1 MDRRNGGAHDRHD
14 ETGDSIPN
22 ATKASGSEPGERRR
36 RRSRLVG
43 DDGFGCTQVI
53 APLRRQLAFA
63 RHLAPTQVIRRLL
76 LKLRRQVEARLRPSL
91 DAGQCRLAAL
101 APVALLQ
108 SRSPLAQRTA
118 DGWRFTFLGRTASCG
133 TTVDWQLPGH
143 SAGSQLWRMNLHYFE
158 HSEGL
163 DDESFGLLVDQW
175 IAANPA
181 YGSGSTEDSW
191 NAYALSIRV
200 TVWLQQAARRRL
212 TLDPQLLARLVGSAA
227 RQLIYLE
234 RHIESD
240 IGGNHLIKNIKA
252 LLWGA
257 LAIDCPAAARWR
269 RTGLRLLEREFAQI
283 LPDGLHFEL
292 SPSYHCQV
300 LADLIEIRHALGID
314 PFGGRLDTAIT
325 AAAQAAADLAH
336 PDGMVA
342 QFGDSGLTMAY
353 LPAALGEACRRLLG
367 RPTAPRRAFVLPDG
381 GYCGIRDQD
390 AAVIVDCGALGSGR
404 LPGHAHGDMFAFE
417 WSVGGK
423 RLVVDQGVFE
433 YVAGKRRQ
441 ASRSTSFHNSVAAPG
456 ADQGEFFGAFRLG
469 RRCRPAAV
477 RAVASEQSLLVE
489 GGHSG
494 FVGPSGGV
502 RHHRRIEA
510 TPRRIAVVDRLDR
523 RLAGA
528 SATLLLAPDARP
540 VAAGAGKIEIHGY
553 SSPIEITASTPIEI
567 EPAEW
572 WPDMGKTI
580 PTTRLRL
587 PLTDLELRFELNAL
601 DAGAGAA

>member
-1 MDRRNGGAHDRHD
+1 MIITLG
-14 ETGDSIPN
+14 
-22 ATKASGSEPGERRR
+22 
-36 RRSRLVG
+36 
-43 DDGFGCTQVI
+43 
-53 APLRRQLAFA
+53 RQLAFA
-63 RHLAPTQVIRRLL
+63 RRLAPAQIFRRLR
-76 LKLRRQVEARLRPSL
+76 LKLRRQIEARLRPSL
-91 DAGQCRLAAL
+91 DAGPCRLAAL

-108 SRSPLAQRTA
+108 SRSAPARRTA
-118 DGWRFTFLGRTASCG
+118 DGWRFTFLGTTANCG
-133 TTVDWQLPGH
+133 TTVDWQFPDR
-143 SAGSQLWRMNLHYFE
+143 SAEAQLWRMNLHYFE

-212 TLDPQLLARLVGSAA
+212 TLDPQLRARLVGSAA
-227 RQLIYLE
+227 CQLIYLE

-257 LAIDCPAAARWR
+257 LAIECPAAARWR
-269 RTGLRLLEREFAQI
+269 RTGLRLLERELAQI
-283 LPDGLHFEL
+283 LPDGVHFEL

-300 LADLIEIRHALGID
+300 LGDLIEIRHALGID

-325 AAAQAAADLAH
+325 TATQAAVDLAH
-336 PDGMVA
+336 PDGLVA
-342 QFGDSGLTMAY
+342 QFGDSGLTMAHP
-353 LPAALGEACRRLLG
+353 PAALAEACRRLLG
-367 RPTAPRRAFVLPDG
+367 QPIAPRRTFVLANG
-381 GYCGIRDQD
+381 GYCGARNQD
-390 AAVIVDCGALGSGR
+390 AAVIVDCGALGPDH

-417 WSVGGK
+417 WSVGG
-423 RLVVDQGVFE
+423 RRVVVDQGVFE

-441 ASRSTSFHNSVAAPG
+441 ASRSTLFHNSVAAPG

-469 RRCRPAAV
+469 RRCRPVAV

-489 GGHSG
+489 GVHSG
-494 FVGPSGGV
+494 FVGLGGGV

-510 TPRRIAVVDRLDR
+510 TPQRIAVVDRLDR

-553 SSPIEITASTPIEI
+553 SSPIEITANTPIEI

-580 PTTRLRL
+580 PTTRLRMRL
-587 PLTDLELRFELNAL
+587 ADLELRFELNAIE
-601 DAGAGAA
+601 GRAGAA